1 MTVDQNANKA
11 IAAKA
16 AAKPEAIKDAEVVSS
31 PRDDVAVK
39 SKPITFGQQVFI
51 WAMILLVGVIFGV
64 GSSWTFLQQQQRV
77 IDNVPE
83 NDILVRKDV
92 AERLQRALISSGER
106 FALGSFEAY
115 ARTIRMA
122 RVAAAEGLQPAGA
135 DLDRVTDDFLA
146 RTIPA
151 SANTSTSDS
160 ANLNAKMRTFRD
172 LLLEQQ
178 GGKDEVTRI
187 ELRRLLAER
196 TAVEALFARNVGAPA
211 VPTSVS
217 AVLDQLRATRLTVA
231 EVELDAKHLMAEVK
245 ADDPEIQ
252 TTYDR
257 LRSTRFTK
265 RAQVTATVAAAD
277 LAALTAKQVI
287 GDAEIATYYEQ
298 HKETYRKPAAAP
310 VPPAVADPKAPAE
323 YQTLAEVTAAIKA
336 TLARA
341 SAVQAAQ
348 AVIQGFNALVDD
360 KGLEQADAT
369 AFSTAASAAGLVVTE
384 ALVIN
389 EPTDGQVDLGALGT
403 IKDPAGLFSKDVGFI
418 TNPLQSA
425 AHPDETKGQTWFVLR
440 VTQRSPA
447 GFRSLDEVRSEVQ
460 AILAGNRAYQSLLVE
475 AEKLRAAAE
484 AAGPGGLAKV
494 IADPANAAWAGKIA
508 EQPMRPLM
516 ELHAPA
522 TEAGSTSG
530 ESRLAASLALPNRPV
545 ALVEGTATPTGATAA
560 GITAASPRVRLIQ
573 VTEIK
578 QDPVPPGGA
587 ADAAAMYREALSRYQ
602 QTQFDRT
609 LREKLGK

>member
-11 IAAKA
+11 LTGKIAAKS
-16 AAKPEAIKDAEVVSS
+16 EAIKDAEIVSS
-31 PRDDVAVK
+31 PRDDAAVK

-92 AERLQRALISSGER
+92 AERLQRALMSSGER

-151 SANTSTSDS
+151 SSSDGANPN
-160 ANLNAKMRTFRD
+160 ANPTAKSRTFRD

-277 LAALTAKQVI
+277 IAALIAKQVV

-323 YQTLAEVTAAIKA
+323 YQTLAEVTATIKA
-336 TLARA
+336 TLART
-341 SAVQAAQ
+341 SAVKAAQ
-348 AVIQGFNALVDD
+348 AVIQGFNVVVDE
-360 KGLEQADAT
+360 KGLEQADAS
-369 AFSTAASAAGLVVTE
+369 AFLAAASAAGLVVTE

-389 EPTDGQVDLGALGT
+389 EPTDGQVDLGAMGT

-425 AHPDETKGQTWFVLR
+425 ANPDQAKGQTWFVLR

-447 GFRSLDEVRSEVQ
+447 GFRALDEVRSEVQ

-516 ELHAPA
+516 DLHAPP
-522 TEAGSTSG
+522 TEAGGTSG

-545 ALVEGTATPTGATAA
+545 ALVEGMAAPTGATSA
-560 GITAASPRVRLIQ
+560 GATVASPRVRLIQ

-587 ADAAAMYREALSRYQ
+587 ADAAAMYRDALSRFQ